1 MFLVT
6 GVLVATLSGCAGP
19 TVLHGQARRY
29 SRPQEQKD
37 FAECRFEAAKA
48 TGSTPGPSFSYDTSG
63 AISNSLMEGVRQN
76 EIMAACLLARGYAP
90 Q

>member
-6 GVLVATLSGCAGP
+6 GVLVATLSGCA
-19 TVLHGQARRY
+19 
-29 SRPQEQKD
+29 
-37 FAECRFEAAKA
+37 
-48 TGSTPGPSFSYDTSG
+48 GPSFSYDTSG